1 MSGADRLRRR
11 LIERIAEACYLD
23 EDEIDRSRPLQ
34 EFGLSSRD
42 AVELSGELEELLGRP
57 LPTTLLW
64 DHPTID
70 RLVDALSDPAAP
82 AGAGTAGPPGPEA
95 AGPAGPEAVG
105 RAVGQ
110 AGTEAVGHAGA
121 VGPAGAEGVGAAA
134 AKADA
139 PAGVRAQVQVH
150 AQDEKTAAP
159 DRSGGPDTDVPPEP
173 IAVVGLGCRL
183 PGGVHGPEQF
193 WRLLT
198 EGRDAVAQVPDGRW
212 AEYGAVPDRVT
223 RRGGFLDD
231 IAGFDA
237 EFFGITPDESARMD
251 PQQRMLLE
259 VTWEAL
265 EHAGVAPRSLSGTE
279 GGVFVGISGTEYG
292 ARSIGD
298 VRAADPRAATGAA
311 LSIAANRLSYALD
324 LRGPSLA
331 VDTACSSS
339 LVAVHLAVQSLRS
352 GECGLALVGG
362 ANLLLGPGVT
372 ACFDEMGVSSA
383 DGRCKPFAADAD
395 GIVRA
400 EGVGVVVL
408 KRLSDAQAAG
418 DRVLAR
424 IRGTAV
430 NSDGRSNGL
439 TAPNGEAQQ
448 ALLRAAHRQA
458 GVDPST
464 VDHVEAHGTGT
475 LLGDPIEARALGTV
489 LGARRRRPLLIGSVK
504 GNLGHLEAAA
514 GIVGLIKTVLALHHG
529 LIPPSIHCSAPNPH
543 IPFGDL
549 GLSVADTVRPWPTA
563 GRPALAGVSGFGF
576 GGTNAHAVLEQ
587 ESRAKAPEGVRPP
600 HSPRR
605 FLLGAASEG
614 RLREKA
620 TALADWVEHTQ
631 VDLADLEHT
640 LARRADGRC
649 KEAVVARTR
658 EELAARLRRQD
669 PANVPVPAPAN
680 VPFPGYKHVSV
691 PTPGN
696 VSVPDC
702 EHISVPSSGNES
714 VPAPAHAPASPAPGN
729 LDVPAPGNLHD
740 PASGNLHVPAP
751 ANLHAPAPGKPHVPA
766 PGPVFV
772 FSGHGSQWA
781 GMARR
786 LLADEPVF
794 AAAVDRLDPVIRAEA
809 GFSLREDLLAAADA
823 TTMDHVQPMVFG
835 IQVALAELWQHYGV
849 RPAAV
854 IGHSFGEVA
863 AAVVARALTE
873 ADGARVVA
881 LRSRLLASLAGD
893 GAMALLEAD
902 AREAAALVAGEPG
915 VSIAVLSSPGQ
926 TVIAGSAAPVRRIV
940 SAAEAGGRLAHL
952 VRLDVAAHS
961 PAVDTV
967 TPALVDGLAGLTP
980 QNAETPVYSTVAD
993 GRPAFDPGYWAQ
1005 NLRSPVQFASAVAAA
1020 VQDGFGT
1027 FVELS
1032 PHPVLRHAL
1041 SDNLAGRS
1049 GTLVLSSLRNCPD
1062 ETAHFHSQLATLELA
1077 GQARPPRDGRIADVP
1092 TAPWRHT
1099 RHWFPA
1105 PAAHPP
1111 AYDRA
1116 LPGDHPLLGAHTELP
1131 DDGGHVWRADLGTAA
1146 HPWLADHR
1154 LDDRPALPGAV
1165 FLETAAAAASAA
1177 FGVPVER
1184 IALRAVTLH
1193 RPLALDDHTTV
1204 TTTCTDGT
1212 IRMHTRAKDGTWR
1225 LHASA
1230 EAAVAGPEC
1239 PEPLPPLD
1247 ESEFVPVPVTD
1258 VHRRLRLLGLSH
1270 GPAFRGLRRPR
1281 VRSHDLRAVAEL
1293 APPQDGP
1300 RHPAALVESCLQLL
1314 AAALYDPDATVLRM
1328 PVEFGTVRLHG
1339 DLTRGAR
1346 VHARIAQDDR
1356 SGGRIAEL
1364 LLADEQGRILLDLTG
1379 VVVRAVPYAEF
1390 AAPLTAGLLQ
1400 AVWRPAPLPV
1410 HGTEPGPIL
1419 VVGERP
1425 TPLAPALGARQGG
1438 CDTMPDA
1445 GAVLFVLPSQ
1455 GGLADAE
1462 KAVLAVADTVR
1473 TLAESHRPPRLL
1485 LVTTGAFAVGPD
1497 EPGNPAFAS
1506 LRGLVRVLACEHPEL
1521 RPGIVDLDPL
1531 WSAAEAATAVR
1542 GELSAGTDDE
1552 VAWRSGVR
1560 HAARLDRL
1568 PEPGPAASP
1577 VASAA
1582 VSPSASPVASS
1593 AVSPAAS
1600 PVASASVSPAASPVV
1615 RPDGGY
1621 VITGGL
1627 GGLGIFLAG
1636 RLARQGASRII
1647 LNGRSPAGPAAAEA
1661 IDGIVASGT
1670 EVEVILGDIAE
1681 PGVAE
1686 RLVAAAGRVRGVI
1699 HAAAVFDDHP
1709 TIRLDPE
1716 TLHRSWLPKAY
1727 GAWRL
1732 HEVTRG
1738 LELDWWV
1745 GFSSVAALHGMP
1757 GQPAYATANACLDA
1771 LVAMRRAQGLPGTSI
1786 AWGAWAEI
1794 GAVAGVD
1801 IPWLHPI
1808 SPAEGMD
1815 VFAAAV
1821 GHGPAQVGALRLNT
1835 PVLVRAFPQLVQLP
1849 FFEPLL
1855 GALAGSADDWAGVD
1869 RLRTLSPHRAR
1880 AAASAQLRS
1889 RIASVLGLS
1898 PDRLDL
1904 GAPLTRLGVDS
1915 LLAVRIRHAV
1925 QHDFGLTLPL
1935 SLLLRGASAAGTER
1949 WLLEALRLHDDGAPA
1964 ATLIRPRDSAEWLV
1978 DAVWRDVLGV
1988 DAGVTKDFYD
1998 AGGDRSQ
2005 AERVTVLLGERTGRE
2020 LTVSELFEHPTIE
2033 RMAAYVRDE
2042 EHLGTRPRVL
2052 RGEGTRTPLF
2062 LFHPGGGDT
2071 GVYRQL
2077 TNLLDPAI
2085 PVYGFDRIDGVATV
2099 EDRVRQYL
2107 PELRAVQPAG
2117 PYRLAGWSFG
2127 GSLAFETA
2135 QQLRGAGER
2144 VDALT
2149 LIDSIIPLPDDT
2161 GLSERDA
2168 AERRFARFVGHLEAT
2183 YARRIV
2189 LPYERLAG
2197 LDDEAQAQLVVDA
2210 MRASGMVDG
2219 AVSDAILKHQRTSLL
2234 DARALER
2241 YTPSPY
2247 DGPVSFLS
2255 AADPTPGGLRDPRFD
2270 RRDPAR
2276 GWDTVCAD
2284 LDVTTVPGHHLALLD
2299 PPYVDAVAR
2308 RLGAVLAGAVPGRP
2322 R

>member
-1 MSGADRLRRR
+1 MTGADRLRRR

-23 EDEIDRSRPLQ
+23 EEDIDPSRPLQ

-64 DHPTID
+64 DHPSID
-70 RLVDALSDPAAP
+70 RLVDALTVPD
-82 AGAGTAGPPGPEA
+82 
-95 AGPAGPEAVG
+95 
-105 RAVGQ
+105 
-110 AGTEAVGHAGA
+110 
-121 VGPAGAEGVGAAA
+121 GPAGAEPVGRAGAETVGRAGAETVGPADGEPVGRAGAEPVGRVGAP
-134 AKADA
+134 AD
-139 PAGVRAQVQVH
+139 VQVH
-150 AQDEKTAAP
+150 VQDETSAAP
-159 DRSGGPDTDVPPEP
+159 APSGGPVPGVSQEP

-198 EGRDAVAQVPDGRW
+198 EGQDAVTQVPGSRW
-212 AEYGAVPDRVT
+212 AEYVRVPGNVT
-223 RRGGFLDD
+223 RWGGFLDD

-237 EFFGITPDESARMD
+237 DFFGITPGEAARMD

-259 VTWEAL
+259 VAWEAL
-265 EHAGVAPRSLSGTE
+265 EYAGIAPRSLGGSE
-279 GGVFVGISGTEYG
+279 SGVFVGISGTEYG

-298 VRAADPRAATGAA
+298 PGAADPRAATGAA
-311 LSIAANRLSYALD
+311 LSIAANRLSYLLD

-383 DGRCKPFAADAD
+383 DGRCKPFSADAD

-408 KRLSDAQAAG
+408 KRLSDARAAG

-424 IRGTAV
+424 IRATAT

-439 TAPNGEAQQ
+439 TAPSGEAQQ
-448 ALLRAAHRQA
+448 ALLRAAYRRA
-458 GVDPST
+458 GADPSGVDY
-464 VDHVEAHGTGT
+464 VEAHGTGT
-475 LLGDPIEARALGTV
+475 LLGDPVEARAVGMV
-489 LGARRRRPLLIGSVK
+489 LGARRRQPLLIGSVK

-529 LIPPSIHCSAPNPH
+529 LVPPSIHCSAPNPH

-549 GLSVADTVRPWPTA
+549 GLSVADSVRPWPA
-563 GRPALAGVSGFGF
+563 VGRPALAGVSGFGF

-587 ESRAKAPEGVRPP
+587 ECGAAIPDAAAP
-600 HSPRR
+600 HNSPRR
-605 FLLGAASEG
+605 FLLGAAGEG

-620 TALADWVEHTQ
+620 KALADWLEHAQ
-631 VDLADLEHT
+631 VDPADLAHT

-649 KEAVVARTR
+649 RAAVVARTR
-658 EELAARLRRQD
+658 EELAAGLRQ
-669 PANVPVPAPAN
+669 PAPEN
-680 VPFPGYKHVSV
+680 L
-691 PTPGN
+691 
-696 VSVPDC
+696 
-702 EHISVPSSGNES
+702 S
-714 VPAPAHAPASPAPGN
+714 VPAS
-729 LDVPAPGNLHD
+729 
-740 PASGNLHVPAP
+740 
-751 ANLHAPAPGKPHVPA
+751 
-766 PGPVFV
+766 GPVFV

-786 LLADEPVF
+786 LLTEEPVF
-794 AAAVDRLDPVIRAEA
+794 AAAVDRIDPVIRAEA
-809 GFSLREDLLAAADA
+809 GFSLREDLLAGVEAS
-823 TTMDHVQPMVFG
+823 TMDHVQPMVFG

-881 LRSRLLASLAGD
+881 LRSKLLASLAGD

-902 AREAAALVAGEPG
+902 AREAAGLVADEPG

-926 TVIAGSAAPVRRIV
+926 TVIAGGAAPVRRIV

-952 VRLDVAAHS
+952 VNLDVAAHS
-961 PAVDTV
+961 PSVDTV
-967 TPALVDGLAGLTP
+967 TPALVDGLSGLTP
-980 QNAETPVYSTVAD
+980 QPAAIPVYSTVLD
-993 GRPAFDPGYWAQ
+993 GRPLFDPDYWAQ
-1005 NLRSPVQFASAVAAA
+1005 NLRRPVQFASAVTAAA
-1020 VQDGFGT
+1020 RDGFGT

-1049 GTLVLSSLRNCPD
+1049 DTLVLSSLRNCPD
-1062 ETAHFHSQLATLELA
+1062 ETAHFHSQLAALELA
-1077 GQARPPRDGRIADVP
+1077 GQARPPRDGRIVDVP
-1092 TAPWRHT
+1092 TTPWRHT
-1099 RHWFPA
+1099 RHWLLA
-1105 PAAHPP
+1105 PVAAPP
-1111 AYDRA
+1111 TEAPSP
-1116 LPGDHPLLGAHTELP
+1116 LGDHPLLGIHTELP
-1131 DDGGHVWRADLGTAA
+1131 DDDRHVWRADLGTAA

-1154 LDDRPALPGAV
+1154 LDGRPALPGAV
-1165 FLETAAAAASAA
+1165 LLEMAAAAASAA

-1184 IALRAVTLH
+1184 VALHAVTAH

-1212 IRMHTRAKDGTWR
+1212 IRMHTRATDGTWR

-1230 EAAVAGPEC
+1230 EAAVAGPER
-1239 PEPLPPLD
+1239 PEPLPPVD
-1247 ESEFVPVPVTD
+1247 EREFVPVPTTGV
-1258 VHRRLRLLGLSH
+1258 RRQLRLLGLSH
-1270 GPAFRGLRRPR
+1270 GPAFPGLRRPR
-1281 VRSHDLRAVAEL
+1281 VSSDGLRAVAEL
-1293 APPQDGP
+1293 APPQEGP
-1300 RHPAALVESCLQLL
+1300 WHPAALVESCLQIL
-1314 AAALYDPDATVLRM
+1314 AAALYDPDATALRM
-1328 PVEFGTVRLHG
+1328 PVEYGTVRCHG

-1346 VHARIAQDDR
+1346 VHARIAEDDS
-1356 SGGRIAEL
+1356 SGGRLADL
-1364 LLADEQGRILLDLTG
+1364 LLADEQGRVLLDITG
-1379 VVVRAVPYAEF
+1379 VVVRAVPHSEI
-1390 AAPLTAGLLQ
+1390 AAPLTGRLLQ
-1400 AVWRPAPLPV
+1400 AVWRPTPLPSD
-1410 HGTEPGPIL
+1410 GTAQESIL
-1419 VVGERP
+1419 VVSERQ
-1425 TPLAPALGARQGG
+1425 TPLAAALGARQGIHG
-1438 CDTMPDA
+1438 TGPDA
-1445 GAVLFVLPSQ
+1445 DAVLFVLPAQ

-1462 KAVLAVADTVR
+1462 RAVIAVADTVR
-1473 TLAESHRPPRLL
+1473 ALAESSRPPRLL
-1485 LVTTGAFAVGPD
+1485 LVTTGAFAVGQD
-1497 EPGNPAFAS
+1497 EPGNPACAS

-1521 RPGIVDLDPL
+1521 RAGVVDLDPL
-1531 WSAAEAATAVR
+1531 WTADESAAALR
-1542 GELSAGTDDE
+1542 GELASGIDDE

-1560 HAARLDRL
+1560 YAARLDRL
-1568 PEPGPAASP
+1568 PEAGPAG
-1577 VASAA
+1577 
-1582 VSPSASPVASS
+1582 
-1593 AVSPAAS
+1593 SPAG
-1600 PVASASVSPAASPVV
+1600 SPAPSPATCPVV
-1615 RPDGGY
+1615 RRDGGY

-1636 RLARQGASRII
+1636 WLAGQGAGRII
-1647 LNGRSPAGPAAAEA
+1647 LNGRSPARPAASEE
-1661 IDGIVASGT
+1661 IDRIGACGT

-1686 RLVAAAGRVRGVI
+1686 RLVAAAGQVRGVI

-1716 TLHRSWLPKAY
+1716 TLHSSWLPKAY

-1732 HEVTRG
+1732 HEVTRD
-1738 LELDWWV
+1738 LDLDWWV

-1771 LVAMRRAQGLPGTSI
+1771 LAAMRRAQGLPGTSI

-1801 IPWLHPI
+1801 VPWLHPI
-1808 SPAEGMD
+1808 RPAEGAD
-1815 VFAAAV
+1815 VLGAV
-1821 GHGPAQVGALRLNT
+1821 LGHGPAQVGALRLNI
-1835 PVLVRAFPQLVQLP
+1835 PALVTDFPQLARVP

-1855 GALAGSADDWAGVD
+1855 GACADSSDDWAGVAW
-1869 RLRTLSPHRAR
+1869 LRTLSPQQAR
-1880 AAASAQLRS
+1880 AAASSQLRS
-1889 RIASVLGLS
+1889 RIASVLGLA
-1898 PDRLDL
+1898 PDRLDI
-1904 GAPLTRLGVDS
+1904 GSPLSRLGVDS

-1935 SLLLRGASAAGTER
+1935 SLLLRGASAAETEE
-1949 WLLEALRLHDDGAPA
+1949 WLFDALCLHDGGAPA
-1964 ATLIRPRDSAEWLV
+1964 AVLIRPRDSAEWLV

-2005 AERVTVLLGERTGRE
+2005 AERVTAMLGERTGRE
-2020 LTVSELFEHPTIE
+2020 LTVSALFEHPTIE
-2033 RMAAYVRDE
+2033 RMAAHVRDE
-2042 EHLGTRPRVL
+2042 GRLGSRLRVL
-2052 RGEGTRTPLF
+2052 RGAGTKTPLF

-2077 TNLLDPAI
+2077 TQLLDPAI
-2085 PVYGFDRIDGVATV
+2085 PVYGFDRIDGAAAV

-2107 PELRAVQPAG
+2107 PELRAVQPEG

-2135 QQLRGAGER
+2135 QQLRRAGER
-2144 VDALT
+2144 VDALA

-2168 AERRFARFVGHLEAT
+2168 TERRFERFVEYLEAT

-2210 MRASGMVDG
+2210 MRDSGMVDS
-2219 AVSDAILKHQRTSLL
+2219 AVSGAILNHQRTSLL

-2241 YTPSPY
+2241 YTPRPY

-2276 GWDTVCAD
+2276 GWDAVCAD
-2284 LDVTTVPGHHLALLD
+2284 LEVTTVPGHHLSLLD
-2299 PPYVDAVAR
+2299 PPHVHAVAR
-2308 RLGAVLAGAVPGRP
+2308 RLGTVLAGASPGVGR
-2322 R
+2322 